1 MRGRPFISS
10 PAPRGLTLIEILIA
24 VFILGVVLTT
34 IYAAYTG
41 TMTVIKQLNDESR
54 VYRMARVTLDRMSR
68 DLTSLSRFGDVFV
81 LQSSRTAVGHSEFGS
96 LLTWSSSHLVFEE
109 DEVPGAPATIF
120 YFVKEDK
127 NGGFS
132 LWRSDVADSK
142 PNTDTRS
149 AGGVIICENLQAL
162 NLKFYDEGGGEHD
175 TWDTASPTEFQK
187 GKPPAAVQIELVLA
201 NAEDAEKPYRFKT
214 RVFLPVRK

>member
-1 MRGRPFISS
+1 MRSRSFIPSHAS
-10 PAPRGLTLIEILIA
+10 RGFTLIEILIA

-41 TMTVIKQLNDESR
+41 TMTVIKQLNGESR
-54 VYRMARVTLDRMSR
+54 VYQMARTTLDRMSR
-68 DLTSLSRFGDVFV
+68 DLTSLTRTGDVFA
-81 LQSSRTAVGHSEFGS
+81 LQSQRTAIGKSEFGS
-96 LLTWSSSHLVFEE
+96 LLVWSSSHLVFAQG
-109 DEVPGAPATIF
+109 EVSGAPATIS
-120 YFVKEDK
+120 YFVRQDK
-127 NGGFS
+127 DGGFS

-175 TWDTASPTEFQK
+175 TWDTASSAEGQK
-187 GKPPAAVQIELVLA
+187 GKPPVRVGIELVLA
-201 NAEDAEKPYRFKT
+201 NAEDTEKPYTFKT